1 MEYRKISEKNR
12 EIVNKVIIDHW
23 YTTQMIVR
31 GNSYDMTEMDGYI
44 ACEDGVIRGL
54 ITYKIRDQICEIM
67 SLTVLMKKRVLGLN

>member
-1 MEYRKISEKNR
+1 MM
-12 EIVNKVIIDHW
+12 VNG
-23 YTTQMIVR
+23 M
-31 GNSYDMTEMDGYI
+31 NSYDMTEMDGYI